1 MSSLSVSRKTLL
13 GEPCC
18 TAWTNI
24 PRSPYVY
31 EHLVMVDAEKV
42 MPILSSKT
50 SLETRDS
57 NQQKISI
64 LAFGLGTSYNRT
76 HSGWF
81 CSLGVF
87 FLVCFSFV
95 FAHDIIGWVGPI
107 PRGRCHCYIRGP
119 KGPWRPISWMH
130 LMCLCVPG
138 KATLV
143 GTYFW
148 KNTNVVG
155 TLCFIWRFKICFR
168 VRIRVRLEWGY
179 GLGVDVNL

>member
-1 MSSLSVSRKTLL
+1 MSSHSVSRKTLL

-87 FLVCFSFV
+87 FFSLFL
-95 FAHDIIGWVGPI
+95 F
-107 PRGRCHCYIRGP
+107 
-119 KGPWRPISWMH
+119 
-130 LMCLCVPG
+130 CLCTWYNWLG
-138 KATLV
+138 
-143 GTYFW
+143 GTNTKGSLPLLYKRSQGSLKTNQLNAPHVSVCSW
-148 KNTNVVG
+148 KSYTCGDIFLEKYKCCGNTVLFG
-155 TLCFIWRFKICFR
+155 GLRYA
-168 VRIRVRLEWGY
+168 LESGS
-179 GLGVDVNL
+179 GSD